1 MYVHTLGNHYLLDAL
16 VMHIYKNV
24 LYWKFLLITKK
35 GYVVSLY
42 RSSSQ
47 TPDEFGSF
55 ISDFEKLI
63 IDIYSF
69 VLIIADFNAK
79 PCNWS
84 INDTTTPEGAQL
96 DSITSFYGMKQL
108 ISEPTH
114 ILQQSSSCIDLIFA
128 NQSIIVMDS
137 GVDLSIHP
145 ICHHQIIYWKLNLK
159 IEYPSPYIRKIWN
172 YNRVKT
178 DLINRA
184 IKNCDWPSLFL
195 GKNAHQE
202 VEIFNET
209 LLNIF
214 HNYIPKF
221 ILCDDKD
228 PPWINEAIKSLT
240 HRKNSLYQGQWKS
253 GSIDIHL

>member
-1 MYVHTLGNHYLLDAL
+1 MEISINNKRV
-16 VMHIYKNV
+16 
-24 LYWKFLLITKK
+24 
-35 GYVVSLY
+35 VVSLY
-42 RSSSQ
+42 RSLVK
-47 TPDEFGSF
+47 TPDELNSF
-55 ISDFEKLI
+55 SNNFEKLI
-63 IDIYSF
+63 IDIYSQKADF
-69 VLIIADFNAK
+69 VLMIGDFNAK
-79 PCNWS
+79 SCSWS
-84 INDTTTPEGAQL
+84 INNTTSPEEAQL
-96 DSITSFYGMKQL
+96 DSIISLYGMKQL
-108 ISEPTH
+108 TSEPTH

-137 GVDLSIHP
+137 GVDSSIHP

-195 GKNAHQE
+195 GKNVHQE